1 MVKHHI
7 TLASTAKDS
16 SDGEPLDLTMPKSSR
31 TSEECPEEP
40 VCVETQQEL
49 GGHLLIKLL
58 QQQILLSM
66 LPKPDAVV
74 ERRHTCHR
82 PRARK
87 TSECSEKKEAMVVNI
102 RRSEA
107 NARERNRV
115 QHLADMFDRLRS
127 VLPIEYDVKISKLA
141 TLKIASAYIRYLG
154 CVLDADDVCRI
165 VESEQILM
173 LSICEAKIFPKKI
186 LTA

>member
-1 MVKHHI
+1 MVKHNI
-7 TLASTAKDS
+7 ILASTAKDA
-16 SDGEPLDLTMPKSSR
+16 DDAEPLDLTMPKSSR
-31 TSEECPEEP
+31 TPDDSSEELMCAP
-40 VCVETQQEL
+40 TQQEL
-49 GGHLLIKLL
+49 GGQLLIKLL
-58 QQQILLSM
+58 QQQILLTM
-66 LPKPDAVV
+66 LPKPDTVV
-74 ERRHTCHR
+74 ERRHTYHR

-115 QHLADMFDRLRS
+115 QHLADMFDRLRA

-186 LTA
+186 LAA

>member
-1 MVKHHI
+1 
-7 TLASTAKDS
+7 
-16 SDGEPLDLTMPKSSR
+16 
-31 TSEECPEEP
+31 
-40 VCVETQQEL
+40 
-49 GGHLLIKLL
+49 
-58 QQQILLSM
+58 M
-66 LPKPDAVV
+66 LPKPEAVV
-74 ERRHTCHR
+74 ERRHACHR
-82 PRARK
+82 PRARR

-186 LTA
+186 LAA

>member
-1 MVKHHI
+1 MLKHRM
-7 TLASTAKDS
+7 TLASVSKEV
-16 SDGEPLDLTMPKSSR
+16 SDAEPLDLTMPKNERIFGNSS
-31 TSEECPEEP
+31 EKL
-40 VCVETQQEL
+40 VCLQIQEDL
-49 GGHLLIKLL
+49 GGQLFMRLL

-66 LPKPDAVV
+66 LTKPDEIM
-74 ERRHTCHR
+74 ERKHILHR
-82 PRARK
+82 TR
-87 TSECSEKKEAMVVNI
+87 EEKKNQRLEDRETTVVSI

-154 CVLDADDVCRI
+154 CVLDTDDVCRI

-173 LSICEAKIFPKKI
+173 LSICEAKIFPKK
-186 LTA
+186 L